1 MGTCII
7 QDVLNDSVLFC
18 GNDGNVAFI
27 FYCCVCFKMPPLNDR
42 DILLLISPGT

>member
-1 MGTCII
+1 M

-27 FYCCVCFKMPPLNDR
+27 FIAVSVLKCPH
-42 DILLLISPGT
+42 